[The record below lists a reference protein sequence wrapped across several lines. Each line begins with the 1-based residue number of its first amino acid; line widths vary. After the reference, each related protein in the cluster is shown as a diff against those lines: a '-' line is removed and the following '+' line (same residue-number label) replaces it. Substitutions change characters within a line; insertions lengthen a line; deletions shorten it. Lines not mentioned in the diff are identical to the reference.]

1 MGVFS
6 TGGVG
11 IDLGS
16 ANVTICL
23 ENEGVVLREPSY
35 VLTLRDDINEI
46 LATGRDARQM
56 LGRTPQDVT
65 LLSPVMDGAVG
76 NIELATALLKS
87 LAERAL
93 GKRRAI
99 EKNRLTVSVSQGCTR
114 VELDAL
120 QNAVRATGAR
130 RAALLRSPV
139 AAALGAGVP
148 VDDAR
153 GVMMIVIGGS
163 TTEVS
168 VLSSNGIAAARS
180 TRTGSLSI
188 DEAIMRYIR
197 REKGLII
204 GQRTAEDLKIDL
216 ATCRDVAFIDNEE
229 VSLRGRDAR
238 NGKPSTVSVT
248 PRDIQSA
255 ILPPLENL
263 IESIR
268 EAFENTP
275 ADMAEDIL
283 QRGVF
288 LSGGGALLD
297 GLPERLSEVLNLPV
311 TIGENPQD
319 DVSVGCCAVAADD
332 RLIQRFAQSGC
343 LIEL

>member
-35 VLTLRDDINEI
+35 VLTLRDDIDDI
-46 LATGRDARQM
+46 LAVGRDARQM
-56 LGRTPQDVT
+56 LGRTPKDVA

-76 NIELATALLKS
+76 NVELATTLLRS
-87 LAERAL
+87 LAEKAL
-93 GKRRAI
+93 GKRRAL

-114 VELDAL
+114 VELEAL
-120 QNAVRATGAR
+120 ENAVRSAGAR
-130 RAALLRSPV
+130 KASLLRSPI

-153 GVMMIVIGGS
+153 GCMMILIGGS

-168 VLSSNGIAAARS
+168 VLSMNGIAAARS

-204 GQRTAEDLKIDL
+204 GQRTAEDLKVDL
-216 ATCRDVAFIDNEE
+216 GSCRDLPAISNDTAT
-229 VSLRGRDAR
+229 LRGRDAR
-238 NGKPSTVSVT
+238 TGKPATAEVT
-248 PRDIQSA
+248 AHDVHNA
-255 ILPPLENL
+255 IMPTLDVLL
-263 IESIR
+263 ESIR

-275 ADMAEDIL
+275 AEMAEDIL

-288 LSGGGALLD
+288 LSGGGAQLD
-297 GLPERLSEVLNLPV
+297 GLKERLSDMLNLTV
-311 TIGENPQD
+311 SMGENPQD
-319 DVSVGCCAVAADD
+319 DVSRGSCIAASDNRIAQ
-332 RLIQRFAQSGC
+332 RLAQTGC

>member
-6 TGGVG
+6 NGGVG

-35 VLTLRDDINEI
+35 VLTMRDDSDEI
-46 LATGRDARQM
+46 LAVGRDARQM
-56 LGRTPQDVT
+56 LGRTPKDVT
-65 LLSPVMDGAVG
+65 LLSPIMDGAVG
-76 NIELATALLKS
+76 NIEMATALLTQ
-87 LAERAL
+87 LAEKAL
-93 GKRRAI
+93 GKRRAL
-99 EKNRLTVSVSQGCTR
+99 EKNRLVVSVSQGSTR
-114 VELDAL
+114 VELEAL
-120 QNAVRATGAR
+120 ERTVRAAGAR
-130 RAALLRSPV
+130 KAALIRTTV

-148 VDDAR
+148 IDEPR
-153 GVMMIVIGGS
+153 GCMMIVIGGS
-163 TTEVS
+163 TTEIS
-168 VLSSNGIAAARS
+168 VLSTSAIAAARS

-216 ATCRDVAFIDNEE
+216 GTAKDISFIDNEE

-238 NGKPSTVSVT
+238 TGKPSTVNVT
-248 PRDIQSA
+248 PRDIHAA
-255 ILPPLENL
+255 IMPTLDTML
-263 IESIR
+263 ESIR

-275 ADMAEDIL
+275 AEMAEDIL
-283 QRGVF
+283 SRGVF
-288 LSGGGALLD
+288 LSGGGAQLD
-297 GLPERLSEVLNLPV
+297 GLSERLSDMLNIQV
-311 TIGENPQD
+311 SVGENPQD
-319 DVSVGCCAVAADD
+319 EVAKGACLAASDS
-332 RLIQRFAQSGC
+332 RVAQRFLQTGC